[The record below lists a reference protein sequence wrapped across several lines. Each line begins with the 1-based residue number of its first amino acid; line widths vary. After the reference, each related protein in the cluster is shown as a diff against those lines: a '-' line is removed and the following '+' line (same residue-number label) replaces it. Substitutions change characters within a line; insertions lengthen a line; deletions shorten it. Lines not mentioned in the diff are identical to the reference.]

1 MNEIKE
7 DKYVIGEQQF
17 SIHHIYRTG
26 FTVMPR
32 PHVHDNYEL
41 YFLLQGERI
50 YFMNGKVYTARKG
63 DLIFILPHDLHST
76 ASTQLEETERILI
89 HFSPT
94 FLPQQDHDI
103 LDLPPYQQSA
113 LLRLP
118 AREQVEVERLF
129 LQMNTECRNKQPL
142 HDRCV
147 QHLLL
152 EMLILV
158 HRSEAAERS
167 ELVSSHPMHQK
178 ITEISS
184 FIQDHFNEPL
194 TLEQVAACFFI
205 SPAYLSRIFLKL
217 TGFHFSEY
225 IRVVRVRAAQ
235 TRLRTTKD
243 KIQHIAED
251 VGFGHASHFNKIF
264 KKITG
269 LSPLQ
274 YRKQVR

>member
-1 MNEIKE
+1 MNEMKE

-32 PHVHDNYEL
+32 PHVHENYEL
-41 YFLLQGERI
+41 YLLLRGERI

-76 ASTQLEETERILI
+76 ASTQLQETERILI

-129 LQMNTECRNKQPL
+129 LQMNTECRNKRL
-142 HDRCV
+142 C
-147 QHLLL
+147 
-152 EMLILV
+152 M
-158 HRSEAAERS
+158 
-167 ELVSSHPMHQK
+167 
-178 ITEISS
+178 T
-184 FIQDHFNEPL
+184 
-194 TLEQVAACFFI
+194 VAYSIYCW
-205 SPAYLSRIFLKL
+205 KC
-217 TGFHFSEY
+217 
-225 IRVVRVRAAQ
+225 
-235 TRLRTTKD
+235 
-243 KIQHIAED
+243 
-251 VGFGHASHFNKIF
+251 
-264 KKITG
+264 
-269 LSPLQ
+269 
-274 YRKQVR
+274 